1 MNYQP
6 FLEMNLLVSDELIEA
21 LTLIKFPLIS
31 LLVVTFYLLMFL
43 HISLF
48 QLFALFYLRRTM
60 RQRRKR
66 HYPQHNIT

>member
-21 LTLIKFPLIS
+21 LTLIKFLFIS
-31 LLVVTFYLLMFL
+31 LLVATFYTLMFL

-48 QLFALFYLRRTM
+48 QLYKTIRRPK
-60 RQRRKR
+60 KR
-66 HYPQHNIT
+66 HYSTV